1 MSDSSVGFQFKDN
14 FSFPHPGESAGVPR
28 DSHLTAIQISCDPKN
43 KENFCWNYFGG
54 AFLMR
59 SGVQMDD
66 GATIN
71 KLVFVRTNMT
81 IPENETPEIGE
92 FVFEYPIT
100 VVIQIP
106 LVYLPEQPEVT
117 VAGFMD
123 KATSLFET
131 VITQQVED
139 GIKAH
144 IGYDAGAKFSAG
156 KVEWERQTESKGE
169 IDTDGKAWLSI
180 TLRGRLTAH
189 TNAAEI
195 KHCIMGSFQNI
206 ITGLTKYAIEKEK
219 DDASKEMT
227 AFREE
232 MNTYAEDML
241 AAMQQFSL
249 LAAYVKEQNDGSKP
263 TTH

>member
-1 MSDSSVGFQFKDN
+1 MSDSSVSFQFKDN
-14 FSFPHPGESAGVPR
+14 FSFPHPGESAGILS
-28 DSHLTAIQISCDPKN
+28 DSHLTAIHISCDPKN
-43 KENFCWNYFGG
+43 EENFCWNYFGG

-81 IPENETPEIGE
+81 IPEMGTPEIGE
-92 FVFEYPIT
+92 FTFEYPIT

-106 LVYLPEQPEVT
+106 LAYVPEQPEVT
-117 VAGFMD
+117 VTGFMD
-123 KATSLFET
+123 KATALFET
-131 VITQQVED
+131 IIPQQVED

-156 KVEWERQTESKGE
+156 KVEWAKQTESKGE
-169 IDTDGKAWLSI
+169 VDADGKAWLNI
-180 TLRGRLTAH
+180 TLRGRLTAN
-189 TNAAEI
+189 TNASET
-195 KHCIMGSFQNI
+195 KHCLIGAFQNI
-206 ITGLTKYAIEKEK
+206 ITGLTKYTIETEK
-219 DDASKEMT
+219 DDASKEMK

-232 MNTYAEDML
+232 MQTFTEEIL

-249 LAAYVKEQNDGSKP
+249 LAAHVKEQNDGSEP